1 MVGAANIET
10 KNTDTDQSAITY
22 LLLHIGDE
30 IYAVQGDSVREIA
43 RWREFV
49 PIPGSPPV
57 LPGIINQRGIVLPV
71 VNVHELFGLSVT
83 SPGRS
88 SRFVIVHCDEVD
100 MALSVDAVTDL
111 TSFLV
116 NELEAVPAALD
127 PQRAR
132 LLKAI
137 ARLDDRPVAVL
148 DLSAITNM
156 LRSGA

>member
-1 MVGAANIET
+1 MVGAAHIET
-10 KNTDTDQSAITY
+10 KNTDQSAITY

-49 PIPGSPPV
+49 PVPGSPPV
-57 LPGIINQRGIVLPV
+57 LPGIINQRGIILPV
-71 VNVHELFGLSVT
+71 VNMHELFGLSAS
-83 SPGRS
+83 SPDRS
-88 SRFVIVHCDEVD
+88 SRFVIVQYDDVD
-100 MALSVDAVTDL
+100 MALMVDAVTDL
-111 TSFLV
+111 KNFSV
-116 NELEAVPAALD
+116 SELEAVPAALD

-137 ARLDDRPVAVL
+137 ARLDDRPVAML
-148 DLSAITNM
+148 DLSAMTSM